1 MAKSELDEYFA
12 YLLSALAVRVC
23 VYLRQRKSIK
33 IAFNMTLQSC
43 LYGDPKMEYCLI
55 RISHDKLK
63 NLLHLATV
71 RELPK
76 L

>member
-12 YLLSALAVRVC
+12 YLLSALAARGVC
-23 VYLRQRKSIK
+23 VHLRPRKSIK

-43 LYGDPKMEYCLI
+43 RYGDPKMEYQS
-55 RISHDKLK
+55 ISHDKLK
-63 NLLHLATV
+63 NLLHLAIV